1 MSDRTIN
8 FGESETEAT
17 YQIQD
22 TDSTGGGNFVVAK
35 DTNANTVLLQYD
47 PATDTWQYAGD
58 VDMNGGNV
66 SGVGTLTAESVNT
79 GELGT
84 ENSATVVS
92 LSEDQTIPH
101 DTETLV
107 EFDDTKLNQIGFD
120 TENHK
125 FVSEHQQ
132 TVSISFKAQARDDL
146 DALRVSL
153 NINGSTEMRW
163 SDFSGVPAF
172 TSVPSHTEEFELDEG
187 DEISLFIRGETSDE
201 TAFDLQATAQRTT
214 LLRIRRV

>member
-47 PATDTWQYAGD
+47 PGTDTWEYAGD

-79 GELGT
+79 DDSIINQSYTDPTGFTQDRKLVG
-84 ENSATVVS
+84 AKP
-92 LSEDQTIPH
+92 IP
-101 DTETLV
+101 TPT
-107 EFDDTKLNQIGFD
+107 
-120 TENHK
+120 
-125 FVSEHQQ
+125 
-132 TVSISFKAQARDDL
+132 AY
-146 DALRVSL
+146 
-153 NINGSTEMRW
+153 
-163 SDFSGVPAF
+163 FSGPAHGEGEGAF
-172 TSVPSHTEEFELDEG
+172 IGGTLAPDGRVVFAPRNSSNVGIFDSSDDSYTSGPAHGEGGGAFFGATLAPDGRVVFAPFDSSNVGITSQLLDFAVANG
-187 DEISLFIRGETSDE
+187 GNK
-201 TAFDLQATAQRTT
+201 
-214 LLRIRRV
+214 